1 MASFEHS
8 GDERRG
14 DELHRV
20 RHSLAHVLAQAV
32 LEMRPGATLGF
43 GPPIQ
48 DGFYY
53 DFILGEPLTDA
64 DFPEIERRMR
74 RIIKKGQRFYR
85 EDLPAAAALARID
98 EMGEPYKREYGAELI
113 EKHGLTELSFYRNGP
128 FLDMC
133 EGPHVETTKDLP
145 RDAFKLRSVA
155 GAYWRGDSDN
165 VMMTRIYAWAFADR
179 DELDAHVARW
189 REAQARDH
197 KKLGRELG
205 IFAIDN
211 DVGRGLPL
219 WLPNG
224 TVIRDELEK
233 LAKELEFK
241 AGYQRVAT
249 PHLARE
255 ALYFKSGH
263 LPYYAEDMYPAM
275 EVVEAVGTPGD
286 DAEQAPAPTIDSNK
300 PEADAGDGRGQ
311 ATVPAIG
318 AVGTDGGSAP
328 VTGDGGDAS
337 AAFSGDGPSAVA
349 AAVVKEAYRLRP
361 MNCPHHHRVFASSP
375 RSYRDLPLR
384 LAEYGHVYRWEDSG
398 AVGGLLRVRGM
409 CMNDAHIYC
418 TEAQIKDEFKAVMRL
433 YQQAYQV
440 LGLND
445 YVVRLSRCD
454 PEDPKGQEKYVD
466 NPDAWSRCEAVLE
479 EVLREMGVHYVD
491 GVGEAAFYGPKID
504 IQFTTVT
511 GREESLS
518 TVQLDFSQPETL
530 GLRYVGADGEP
541 HTPYC
546 IHRAPLS
553 THERMVAF
561 LLEHYGGAFPTWLA
575 PVQVQV
581 ITVSE
586 RFDGYAEEIVAALR
600 ERLVRVELTPSSE
613 TVSKK
618 IRQGVTM
625 KIPNLVIVGERE
637 QAERTVTLRRYGN
650 KTQHSLSLDAFQ
662 AAVLKTI
669 ESRASEFLLPD

>member
-8 GDERRG
+8 GDEQRD
-14 DELHRV
+14 DELYRV

-32 LEMRPGATLGF
+32 LEMRPGSTLGF
-43 GPPIQ
+43 GPPIK

-53 DFILGEPLTDA
+53 DFILSEPLTEA
-64 DFPEIERRMR
+64 DFPEVERRMR
-74 RIIKKGQRFYR
+74 KILKKGQRFYR
-85 EDLPAAAALARID
+85 EDLPAAAALQRID

-113 EKHGLTELSFYRNGP
+113 EKHGLQELSFYRNGP

-133 EGPHVETTKDLP
+133 EGPHVDTTKDIP

-155 GAYWRGDSDN
+155 GAYWRGDSRN
-165 VMMTRIYAWAFADR
+165 RMMTRIYAWAFADK
-179 DELDAHVARW
+179 EALEAQVERW
-189 REAQARDH
+189 RLAQERDH

-205 IFAIDN
+205 IFTIDN
-211 DVGRGLPL
+211 EVGRGLPL

-249 PHLARE
+249 PQLARE

-275 EVVEAVGTPGD
+275 LVTEEVSVPPD
-286 DAEQAPAPTIDSNK
+286 APAGSIGPLSGSSDYS
-300 PEADAGDGRGQ
+300 GQ
-311 ATVPAIG
+311 ASISETDLRKRDDDQGSEAENVQRLR
-318 AVGTDGGSAP
+318 VGSSIRLHDGTQLTIS
-328 VTGDGGDAS
+328 D
-337 AAFSGDGPSAVA
+337 
-349 AAVVKEAYRLRP
+349 AYRLRP

-375 RSYRDLPLR
+375 RSYRELPLR

-418 TEAQIKDEFKAVMRL
+418 TEDQIKDEFKAVMRL
-433 YQQAYQV
+433 YQQAYEV
-440 LGLND
+440 LGLDN
-445 YVVRLSRCD
+445 YVVRLSRWD
-454 PEDPKGQEKYVD
+454 PEDPKGRDKYVD
-466 NPDAWSRCEAVLE
+466 NPGAWARSEAILA
-479 EVLREMGVHYVD
+479 EVLQEMGVSYVD

-518 TVQLDFSQPETL
+518 TVQLDFSQPQSL
-530 GLRYVGADGEP
+530 GLRYLGADGEL

-586 RFDGYAEEIVAALR
+586 RFDGYAETLVASLR
-600 ERLVRVELTPSSE
+600 ERMVRAELAPSSD
-613 TVSKK
+613 TVPKK

-625 KIPNLVIVGERE
+625 KIPNLLVVGERE
-637 QAERTVTLRRYGN
+637 ATEGQVTLRRYGQ
-650 KTQHSLSLDAFQ
+650 KAQHSLGFAAFQ
-662 AAVLKTI
+662 AALLKTI
-669 ESRASEFLLPD
+669 ESRSPAFLLPD